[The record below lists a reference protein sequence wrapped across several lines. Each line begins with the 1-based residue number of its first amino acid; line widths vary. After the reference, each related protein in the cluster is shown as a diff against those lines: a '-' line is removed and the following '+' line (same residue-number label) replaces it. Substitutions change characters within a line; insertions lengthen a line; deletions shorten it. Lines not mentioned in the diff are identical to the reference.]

1 MYKSVAFVYSSS
13 HQLEDLLK
21 GKFPSTVTKLRLN
34 VVVVQSCLTLCD
46 SMDNSCSNSC
56 PLSQRCHP
64 TISCLCRPLLSF
76 AFNLF
81 QHRGLFQ
88 RVKGSE
94 SHSVASDSLQPH
106 RLYSP
111 WDSPGQNTGVGSLF
125 LLQGIFQTQEL
136 NGCLLH
142 CILYQLSYQG
152 SPKRWPKY
160 WSFSFSTR
168 PSSEYSGSISF

>member
-81 QHRGLFQ
+81 QHWGLFQ

-94 SHSVASDSLQPH
+94 SHSVVSDSLQPH